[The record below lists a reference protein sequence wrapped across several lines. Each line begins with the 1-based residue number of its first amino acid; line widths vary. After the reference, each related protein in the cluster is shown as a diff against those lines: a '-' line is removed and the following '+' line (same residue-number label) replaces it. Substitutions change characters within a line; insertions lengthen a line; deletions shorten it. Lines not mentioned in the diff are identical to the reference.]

1 MVKDTYALLT
11 GLFVLVLGA
20 AMVAMGLFLGD
31 YGRERDIFVLTTTGA
46 VSGLNPESEVIYRG
60 VKAGKVTSIGF
71 DPDDP
76 RTIRVRIEL
85 DQGLPI
91 TRGTFAL
98 LRVQPLTGLAQVEL
112 NDPGDQPEPLTTNP
126 QHPAEIPIR
135 PSLFDRISGSGGEIL
150 DEAARIA
157 QRLNAVLD
165 DENQGHLSHALA
177 MLDQSLTELVALE
190 RRLDAELGRVPAVD
204 RQLREALAKHA
215 AAADAVRVTS
225 NQIGLLTGA
234 ETDRRLRDTLE
245 GGAEATR
252 SIRATSERIAQ
263 LADDAAKLVAQ
274 GRQAATTLN
283 TRQLPELQGLL
294 TELRTAAH
302 EELPELKALLR
313 DLREAAANF
322 RKLSARLERDP
333 KALLA
338 TPKPAKPGPGEP
350 GFKEPR

>member
-20 AMVAMGLFLGD
+20 AMVTMGLFLGD
-31 YGRERDIFVLTTTGA
+31 YGRERDVFVLTTTGA

-60 VKAGKVTSIGF
+60 VKAGKVTRIGF

-76 RTIRVRIEL
+76 RTIRVHIEL

-190 RRLDAELGRVPAVD
+190 RRVDTELGRVPAVD
-204 RQLREALAKHA
+204 RHLRE
-215 AAADAVRVTS
+215 VRATS
-225 NQIGLLTGA
+225 HQIGQLTGA

-252 SIRATSERIAQ
+252 SIRATSARIAQ

-350 GFKEPR
+350 GFQEPR